1 MHFFELDT
9 LKRELENL
17 PELHRVA
24 FAAACC
30 ERLLPNYNAFCKIF
44 NWGVPEVPR
53 VALDE
58 VWQILQ
64 GKLVDPV
71 KVNQLREDCG
81 REDVFPDCLEFG
93 DDSLEP
99 QEALVALRA
108 TLTACLDPTVENIV
122 YTVKSARHTIEAYI
136 PYKDTSFNI
145 TWEKDGEE
153 QFCSAIASHPFAV
166 REMAKE
172 AEDLQRL
179 KETETLERD
188 FLEWLRTSFNNDG
201 KSSIDLA

>member
-1 MHFFELDT
+1 MHFFEFDS
-9 LKRELENL
+9 LKKALEDL

-30 ERLLPNYNAFCKIF
+30 ERMLPNYNAFCQRV
-44 NWGVPEVPR
+44 NWGNPAVPR
-53 VALDE
+53 AAINE

-64 GKLVDPV
+64 GKPVDAE
-71 KVNQLREDCG
+71 KVNQLREDCA
-81 REDVFPDCLEFG
+81 RKDVFPDYLDFG

-99 QEALVALRA
+99 EEALVAIRA
-108 TLTACLDPTVENIV
+108 TMTACLNPTVENIV
-122 YTVKSARHTIEAYI
+122 HIVKSARHTIEAYI

-166 REMAKE
+166 REIAKE
-172 AEDLQRL
+172 VEDLQKL
-179 KETETLERD
+179 KETEILDND
-188 FLEWLRTSFNNDG
+188 FLEWLRISFNNDG
-201 KSSIDLA
+201 KSLIDLA